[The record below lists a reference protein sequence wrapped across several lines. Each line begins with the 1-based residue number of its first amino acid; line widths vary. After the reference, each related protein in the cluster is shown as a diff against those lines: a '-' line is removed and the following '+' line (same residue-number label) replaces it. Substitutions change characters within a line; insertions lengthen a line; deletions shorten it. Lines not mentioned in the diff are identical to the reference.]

1 MGIRN
6 LVKKWIRVQNKES
19 AISDVTVLEK
29 SENVFFETEQEISR
43 PTEYDAFYDMID
55 QETEL
60 TGTVLLSQYDEEFGN
75 DILKL
80 VVNGMPVFIV
90 REDLAFKK
98 QQLPLAH
105 YVGETIYFQLIEVNE
120 NCASSPSLDAFCAS
134 FSLNTTESLISS
146 AMELSSFSRINS
158 VPSEYLATMSTMSIP
173 RPAPARWNSASTPA
187 KAGAGWQR
195 RIRSVQ
201 SPAFRSR

>member
-1 MGIRN
+1 MKRINGLVNRLRSGQKKMGIRN

-29 SENVFFETEQEISR
+29 SENVFFETEQEVSR

-105 YVGETIYFQLIEVNE
+105 YVGETIYFQLI
-120 NCASSPSLDAFCAS
+120 FY
-134 FSLNTTESLISS
+134 FLIK
-146 AMELSSFSRINS
+146 LQ
-158 VPSEYLATMSTMSIP
+158 YY
-173 RPAPARWNSASTPA
+173 
-187 KAGAGWQR
+187 
-195 RIRSVQ
+195 
-201 SPAFRSR
+201 